1 MWRIWQLFG
10 VRTVMIGLYA
20 WLGFLTIMIHLILLS
35 TDRYNWLEQKSY
47 TGGGS
52 AAIEG
57 PATTKRL
64 AENNN

>member
-35 TDRYNWLEQKSY
+35 TDKYNWIDPKPSA
-47 TGGGS
+47 GGQAS
-52 AAIEG
+52 IEG
-57 PATTKRL
+57 PATTKRM
-64 AENNN
+64 ANVNR